1 MNEDTRHQLC
11 MELRHLQSQLSATS
25 LGEALS
31 FLERAWSLGR
41 EAAIRSD
48 FVLRL
53 GAEAVRED
61 LRRIPAFRRVR
72 NLRDVARLARG
83 RR

>member
-1 MNEDTRHQLC
+1 LNADTRHQLC
-11 MELRHLQSQLSATS
+11 LELRHLQSQLSATA

-31 FLERAWSLGR
+31 FLERAWALGR
-41 EAAIRSD
+41 EAAMRTG

-61 LRRIPAFRRVR
+61 LRRISGSFRR
-72 NLRDVARLARG
+72 
-83 RR
+83 